1 MNTPF
6 FLQFFL
12 VFLGSCLLISCT
24 KSTDY
29 ATEFGTNQAL
39 VDSLSNHSSSTVFTM
54 NIVQNGIIK
63 MQISGSR
70 ADHYTSKALNQ
81 TIMSGP
87 IYFTVYSSE
96 GDTSVVGLSDEAIYF
111 GDESRFKMIGN
122 VFLTAEGNRKLQTQD
137 TLVWDQQ
144 KDRISSN
151 DFLIIVTPEDSIS
164 GYGLDG
170 NTQLTE
176 YEFKKI
182 SGKTTF
188 SKN

>member
-1 MNTPF
+1 
-6 FLQFFL
+6 
-12 VFLGSCLLISCT
+12 
-24 KSTDY
+24 
-29 ATEFGTNQAL
+29 
-39 VDSLSNHSSSTVFTM
+39 
-54 NIVQNGIIK
+54 
-63 MQISGSR
+63 
-70 ADHYTSKALNQ
+70 
-81 TIMSGP
+81 
-87 IYFTVYSSE
+87 
-96 GDTSVVGLSDEAIYF
+96 
-111 GDESRFKMIGN
+111 MIGN

>member
-1 MNTPF
+1 MNT
-6 FLQFFL
+6 QFTFQLFL
-12 VFLGSCLLISCT
+12 VFLVLGTLLSCSKSNDFANELGS
-24 KSTDY
+24 
-29 ATEFGTNQAL
+29 NQAL
-39 VDSLSNHSSSTVFTM
+39 VDSLSNHSSSTVFNM

-63 MQISGSR
+63 MQISGSK

-81 TIMSGP
+81 TVMIGP
-87 IYFTVYSSE
+87 INFTVYSSE
-96 GDTSVVGLSDEAIYF
+96 GDTSVVGVSNKAIYF
-111 GDESRFKMIGN
+111 GDESRFKMIGS

-144 KDRISSN
+144 NDRISSN

-176 YEFKKI
+176 YEFRKI